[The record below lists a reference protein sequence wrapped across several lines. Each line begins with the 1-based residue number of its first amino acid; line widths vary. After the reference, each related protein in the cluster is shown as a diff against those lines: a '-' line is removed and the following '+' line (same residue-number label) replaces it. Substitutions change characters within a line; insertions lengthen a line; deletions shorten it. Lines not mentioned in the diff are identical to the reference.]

1 MALIYIVEDDASI
14 REIETIALKNSN
26 YMVQAFERASVFY
39 EKMEELLPDLI
50 LLDIMLPD
58 EDGYRI
64 VRRLRSNPK
73 TRHIPVMMITAKTT
87 EMDMVKG
94 LDDGADDYIRKPFSV
109 MELLSRVRALL
120 RRTQEKEPEQLL
132 VGKILLDN
140 ERHTVVAGERSVEL
154 TLKEYELLRY
164 LMRNED
170 IVLSRE
176 SIMLSVWGV
185 DFEGESRTVDMHIK
199 TLRQKLGEQGKQIRT
214 VQKAVRNH
222 ETEDQRKARSDFA
235 DCDHSDRGRHH
246 TGVLRIVPDTGAQR
260 SSPERKPFDGNGSL
274 SERLCIGEQ
283 EYRRAA
289 ASELRGLAHY
299 LDR

>member
-73 TRHIPVMMITAKTT
+73 TKNIPVMMITAKTT
-87 EMDMVKG
+87 EMDVVKG

-176 SIMLSVWGV
+176 SIMLNVWGV

-214 VQKAVRNH
+214 V
-222 ETEDQRKARSDFA
+222 
-235 DCDHSDRGRHH
+235 RGV
-246 TGVLRIVPDTGAQR
+246 GYAIGAE
-260 SSPERKPFDGNGSL
+260 SSEES
-274 SERLCIGEQ
+274 
-283 EYRRAA
+283 
-289 ASELRGLAHY
+289 
-299 LDR
+299 